1 MTQRGLFG
9 LIGLAILLAGTIAL
23 ELTGRVADDGDMIA
37 DTSRPTPVASK
48 PSAPRPA
55 REEDR
60 QALLDAILA
69 RPLFASTRRPVAAPT
84 GPAPLPASL
93 PRLAGI
99 LLHGGIRSAIFA
111 GTGGAKPVVVQEGAQ
126 IGGFTVQLIEAGQVT
141 LGSTG
146 GAQVVRPSFDARPQS
161 AASGPATAPGRGVPA
176 PFAATTPAPFAAT
189 TDVMQSLRGLPGFPG
204 AAR

>member
-9 LIGLAILLAGTIAL
+9 LIGLAILLAGTISL

-37 DTSRPTPVASK
+37 NTSRPNPVASK
-48 PSAPRPA
+48 LPTPRHA
-55 REEDR
+55 LEEDR

-69 RPLFASTRRPVAAPT
+69 RPLFASTRRPVVAAS

-99 LLHGGIRSAIFA
+99 LVNGGARSAIFA
-111 GTGGAKPVVVQEGAQ
+111 GSGGAKPVVVQEGAQ

-141 LGSTG
+141 LGGTG

-161 AASGPATAPGRGVPA
+161 AASGPAVAPGK
-176 PFAATTPAPFAAT
+176 AAPAPFAAT